1 MWKPPVNKV
10 VTITP
15 AAESTDDI
23 SLFRGGPFYRA
34 QAFMH
39 LIKPGSWNLGR
50 RVTFILAISWL
61 PLVIV
66 TALFVPDQ
74 LVTLLTNYLVNSRI
88 AIAIPVLLI
97 GQFMMDS
104 RFCTIISHVRKTKL
118 LEGEDRH
125 KLDAVIST
133 LRRLSNSAYPEL
145 IIAISGVCGTSAALA
160 QQNSYRSSVGRAQS

>member
-10 VTITP
+10 VEIVPT
-15 AAESTDDI
+15 AESEDDI

-39 LIKPGSWNLGR
+39 LIEPGRWNLGR

-74 LVTLLTNYLVNSRI
+74 LGGLLKNTLVNSRI
-88 AIAIPVLLI
+88 AVAIPVLLI

-118 LEGEDRH
+118 LEGEDRR
-125 KLDAVIST
+125 KLDGVIAT
-133 LRRLSNSAYPEL
+133 LR
-145 IIAISGVCGTSAALA
+145 
-160 QQNSYRSSVGRAQS
+160 